1 MLCADC
7 AHDVLAPARLATE
20 RLIEDEEASTAI
32 DYALIAALVSVG
44 AIAGYIAF
52 AEGAANIWT
61 YASDTILA
69 AIG

>member
-1 MLCADC
+1 MKMPI
-7 AHDVLAPARLATE
+7 VQ